1 MELFT
6 SNADSLRAIAQDI
19 VALLAITNPLG
30 AVPVFLSITTRLSLA
45 ERRRAAVE
53 ASLAV
58 LIILATAAVVGQP
71 ILRAFGISLPAFQA
85 AGGVVILLMG
95 LEMLHGLPTR
105 VQHDDQPRELTRDR
119 VLVPLAM
126 PLLAG
131 PGSITTTITLTAGA
145 EGWRGV
151 VATLLGIGV
160 VDVIVLLTLCSSGWL
175 GERIGPQGQR
185 VFLRF
190 MGLILAAVG
199 AEMALLGV
207 HTFVPSR

>member
-6 SNADSLRAIAQDI
+6 SNATSLHTIAQDI

-30 AVPVFLSITTRLSLA
+30 AVPVFLNITARLSLA
-45 ERRRAAVE
+45 ERRRAAIE
-53 ASLAV
+53 AALAV
-58 LIILATAAVVGQP
+58 LIILTIAAVIGKP

-95 LEMLHGLPTR
+95 LTKE
-105 VQHDDQPRELTRDR
+105 QHDDEPRGLARDR

-126 PLLAG
+126 PLIAG

-145 EGWRGV
+145 EGWQGV
-151 VATLLGIGV
+151 VATLIGIGV
-160 VDVIVLLTLCSSGWL
+160 VGVIVLLTLCSSGWL

-185 VFLRF
+185 IFLRF